1 MICSTLKANRE
12 HETKFVDFV
21 DECIHCIGSVFGED
35 YVDDMDYTDWDK
47 LEQDYSTR
55 EIESVVLKWIRADA
69 KDWEDGYMFQVGK
82 FFITREF
89 AYDDLEE
96 LLKKGLLTGGDLRK
110 VKKDQKKFNFKVEKD
125 IRNEE
130 GYWHLHYIDD
140 LIEEYFPCNYDLEGE
155 CTNCGN
161 CD

>member
-1 MICSTLKANRE
+1 MICTTLKANRE
-12 HETKFVDFV
+12 NETKFVDFV

-55 EIESVVLKWIRADA
+55 EIESVVLKWIKADA
-69 KDWEDGYMFQVGK
+69 KDKEDGTMFQVGK
-82 FFITREF
+82 FFITRDF
-89 AYDDLEE
+89 AYNDLKE
-96 LLKKGLLTGGDLRK
+96 LLNKGLLTKGDLRK
-110 VKKDQKKFNFKVEKD
+110 VKKDQKKFNFKVL
-125 IRNEE
+125 NENAGDDGYYHWE
-130 GYWHLHYIDD
+130 GIDD
-140 LIEEYFPCNYDLEGE
+140 LIDEYFPCDYDLEGE